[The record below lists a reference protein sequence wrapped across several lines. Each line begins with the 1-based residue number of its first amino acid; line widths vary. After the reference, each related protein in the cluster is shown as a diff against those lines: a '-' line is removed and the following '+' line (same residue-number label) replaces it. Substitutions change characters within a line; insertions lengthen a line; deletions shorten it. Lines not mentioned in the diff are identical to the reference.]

1 MCNLHKNAMLFI
13 LTLFISTISFSQT
26 TNDSIFVEEAN
37 ALLKAKMTEF
47 SKFDE
52 KLKKYEVDSLKLQYI
67 INLYK
72 ENNYLHGESYV
83 MNAMGVYCRNTS
95 QYDKA
100 VLYHKKALEKAKEA
114 SDKELHVNA
123 LNMLGVVYRRTEDI
137 RTALDYHQEAL
148 ALAETIEQRTVSVK
162 KSIAISLNSM
172 GNIYLALDQYDLAV
186 QRFKKSM
193 EIEKSVDNKLGL
205 AINYHNIGYAKEAT
219 NDLEGALADYKES
232 LRYNNEINSDLG
244 RVICNYTIGRIYIK
258 QKKYQKAV
266 ALLTT
271 TLEMGKGLRD
281 KFHLSGVYL
290 NLGLVHVELN
300 NYKLAD
306 KYLKEGLI
314 ISKQFNLR
322 SAIAEAY
329 EYLSKLAKKQKQF
342 EKALE
347 YQKQSYELNKEIRND
362 KNFKYVNDLIAQYD
376 NEKYNLQIESL
387 EKENENVKLTLKRN
401 KSIWITSSI
410 VLAFLAIMIYILY
423 RQRLLNNEKKILTLE
438 QDMLRSQ
445 MNPHFVFNSL
455 NSIKQY
461 IIANEQKNAVHYL
474 NKFAKLIRKILD
486 ASRVKVVSL
495 GDELETMDLYMSIEN
510 IRFSNGINF
519 EIMVDNNINLDQI
532 KIPSLVLQ
540 PFLEN
545 ALWHGLSSKKGD
557 KNIKLSVES
566 TKKDFITISIT
577 DNGIG
582 REAAQKIANDKF
594 VKRKSI
600 GIALTKSRLSN
611 FVKDFKNNFSVY
623 FVDLKDENE
632 NPSGTEVVLSIPLR

>member
-1 MCNLHKNAMLFI
+1 M
-13 LTLFISTISFSQT
+13 
-26 TNDSIFVEEAN
+26 EEAN
-37 ALLKAKMTEF
+37 ALLKTKTTEF
-47 SKFDE
+47 SILDE
-52 KLKKYEVDSLKLQYI
+52 ALKKYKNDSLKLDYI
-67 INLYK
+67 TTLYK
-72 ENNYLHGESYV
+72 KNGYVHGETY
-83 MNAMGVYCRNTS
+83 MLNAMGVYCTNTS

-100 VLYHKKALEKAKEA
+100 VLYHKKALAKAKELNH
-114 SDKELHVNA
+114 KELHINA
-123 LNMLGVVYRRTEDI
+123 LNMLGVVYRRTEEV

-148 ALAETIEQRTVSVK
+148 ALAETIDERTVSVK

-193 EIEKSVDNKLGL
+193 EIEKSVGNKLGL
-205 AINYHNIGYAKEAT
+205 AINYHNIGYTKEAT
-219 NDLEGALADYKES
+219 DDLEGALADYRES
-232 LRYNNEINSDLG
+232 LRYNDEINSDLG
-244 RVICNYTIGRIYIK
+244 RVICNYTIGRVYIK
-258 QKKYQKAV
+258 QERLQEAV
-266 ALLTT
+266 EILST
-271 TLEMGKGLRD
+271 TLEMGKELRD

-290 NLGLVHVELN
+290 NLGWVHLELK

-306 KYLKEGLI
+306 KYLKEGLVL
-314 ISKQFNLR
+314 SKQFSLR
-322 SAIAEAY
+322 SAVVEAY
-329 EYLSKLAKKQKQF
+329 GHLSKLAKNQRQF

-347 YQKQSYELNKEIRND
+347 YQKQSYDLNEEIRND
-362 KNFKYVNDLIAQYD
+362 KNFKYVNDLIAKYD
-376 NEKYNLQIESL
+376 GEKYNLQIENL

-461 IIANEQKNAVHYL
+461 IISNEKKNAVHYL

-486 ASRVKVVSL
+486 ASRVKVVPL

-510 IRFSNGINF
+510 IRFSN
-519 EIMVDNNINLDQI
+519 EIHFDVLVDSDINLDQI

-545 ALWHGLSSKKGD
+545 ALWHGLSSKKGI
-557 KNIKLSVES
+557 KNIKLSVASAE
-566 TKKDFITISIT
+566 KDFITITIS

-582 REAAQKIANDKF
+582 RAAAQKIANDKI

-600 GIALTKSRLSN
+600 GIALTKNRLSN
-611 FVKDFKNNFSVY
+611 FVKDFKNNFSFY

-632 NPSGTEVVLSIPLR
+632 KPSGTEVVLRIPLR